1 MLRIPRF
8 DEGRTISFPAVRI
21 QRKLR
26 NQQKL
31 PIHVLQTQ
39 IGLSI
44 FIAEDPEIQHFAD
57 QPVRLGLRI
66 RIAHPDQDQI
76 ALTNASNQL
85 FVYGYR
91 GFGDSLNDEFHMFL
105 LSAAIRRL
113 C

>member
-1 MLRIPRF
+1 MVGKTGNKSVDRALFEI
-8 DEGRTISFPAVRI
+8 T
-21 QRKLR
+21 
-26 NQQKL
+26 
-31 PIHVLQTQ
+31 
-39 IGLSI
+39 
-44 FIAEDPEIQHFAD
+44 PEIQHFAD